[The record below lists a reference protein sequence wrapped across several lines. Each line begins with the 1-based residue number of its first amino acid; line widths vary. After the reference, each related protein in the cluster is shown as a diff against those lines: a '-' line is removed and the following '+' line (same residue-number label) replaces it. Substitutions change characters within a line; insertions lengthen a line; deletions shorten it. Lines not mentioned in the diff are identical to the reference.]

1 MESVLNDP
9 AFAAVTWIVIDFE
22 TLTPAGRPP
31 EPVEVAAISGQFTP
45 AGQWTETGRFH
56 SLIRPPDDVPVTAFD
71 REQTGLTAPMLAL
84 ERTAG
89 EVMTALD
96 TSLAAPPRRLVAHS
110 AHTEATVIAGQ
121 RDRCPQ
127 LAKTSLLCTVK
138 LARLAWPELNSH
150 RLDAVLRFLSIAI
163 PPDRHRAMPD
173 AELTVQVLRRA
184 LAVGA
189 DRGLWTT
196 LQDVEATAG
205 IAPHPRKNQHPDAVQ
220 DALF

>member
-1 MESVLNDP
+1 MGNVLNDP

-45 AGQWTETGRFH
+45 AGQWMETGRFH
-56 SLIRPPDDVPVTAFD
+56 SLIRPPDDVPVTASD
-71 REQTGLTAPMLAL
+71 HEQTGLTARMLAL
-84 ERTAG
+84 ERTAD

-96 TSLAAPPRRLVAHS
+96 ASVAAPPRRLVAHS

-121 RDRCPQ
+121 HDHCPQ

-138 LARLAWPELNSH
+138 LARHAWPELNSH
-150 RLDAVLRFLSIAI
+150 RLDAVLRFLRIAI

-173 AELTVQVLRRA
+173 AELTVQVFRHA
-184 LAVGA
+184 LAAGA

-196 LQDVEATAG
+196 LQEVETAAG
-205 IAPHPRKNQHPDAVQ
+205 IAPHPRRNRYPDAVQ
-220 DALF
+220 APLF

>member
-1 MESVLNDP
+1 MGSVLNDA
-9 AFAAVTWIVIDFE
+9 AFTAVTWIVIDFE

-45 AGQWTETGRFH
+45 AGQWMETGRFH
-56 SLIRPPDDVPVTAFD
+56 SLIRPPDDVPVTTSD
-71 REQTGLTAPMLAL
+71 HEQTGLTARMLAL

-89 EVMTALD
+89 EVMPALD
-96 TSLAAPPRRLVAHS
+96 ASLAAPPRRLVAHS

-121 RDRCPQ
+121 HDHCPQ

-138 LARLAWPELNSH
+138 LARRAWPELNSH
-150 RLDAVLRFLSIAI
+150 RLDAVLGFLRIAI

-173 AELTVQVLRRA
+173 AELTVQVFRHA
-184 LAVGA
+184 LAAGA

-196 LQDVEATAG
+196 LQDVEAAAG
-205 IAPHPRKNQHPDAVQ
+205 IAPHPRRNRYPDAVQ
-220 DALF
+220 APLF